1 MQVGN
6 HLSVVDRPQRRR
18 THGLMQL
25 VLGLEQTGRIGEDV
39 LRVVFGEQA
48 NDGQARGLRLGRDDR
63 EMLPDERVEQR
74 RFADVRPTRE
84 HDGATPRHDAKC
96 RPARRLARVSAA
108 LVRSD
113 RELLRG
119 PPGTEPVRLRTRA
132 ADRTRWVRAP
142 ADPFR
147 AAASA
152 RAMAGGSSRRTR
164 SACASSSPSPRR
176 TTNWVA
182 YYDWFTGVSSA

>member
-18 THGLMQL
+18 THSLMQL
-25 VLGLEQTGRIGEDV
+25 VLGLEQTGRICEDV

-48 NDGQARGLRLGRDDR
+48 NDGQARGLRLG
-63 EMLPDERVEQR
+63 
-74 RFADVRPTRE
+74 
-84 HDGATPRHDAKC
+84 
-96 RPARRLARVSAA
+96 RVSAA

-147 AAASA
+147 AAA
-152 RAMAGGSSRRTR
+152 
-164 SACASSSPSPRR
+164 
-176 TTNWVA
+176 
-182 YYDWFTGVSSA
+182 